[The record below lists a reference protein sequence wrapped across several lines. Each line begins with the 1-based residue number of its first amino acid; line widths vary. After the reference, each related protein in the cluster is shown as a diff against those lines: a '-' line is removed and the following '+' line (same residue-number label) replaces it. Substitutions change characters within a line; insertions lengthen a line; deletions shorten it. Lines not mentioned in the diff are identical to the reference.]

1 MPWKETSAMD
11 QRIQL
16 IADWLSGE
24 YCKNELCRIYG
35 ISRPTG
41 DKWIRRYDQRGLPG
55 LEELGRAPHRHPN
68 QTAEE
73 LRALIVQTK
82 LGRQK
87 WGPKKVLDWLR
98 HQRPE
103 LKWPA
108 DSTAGEILK
117 RAGLVQARQR
127 RRRVAPYS
135 EPFRECGA
143 PNQSWSADFKGDFLL
158 GNSRRCYPLT
168 ISDNFSRYL
177 LLCRALERPRHEE
190 VRPWFEWVFRQ
201 SGLPE
206 VIRTDNGT
214 PFASLALGGLSQ
226 LSKWWIKLGI
236 KPERIRPGKPA
247 QNGRHERMHRTLKQ
261 GVAPQSDLPEQQRQY
276 DPFVEE
282 YNWERSHEAL
292 GRKHRG
298 VFIAPL
304 RAPIRPNSRRWNMS
318 LGSRSGECVITVKSS
333 GAASCFTS
341 RKSWQKSPWGSN
353 RSTRTDGNCV
363 TVFIFLGYSMKETKA
378 LARPQVGMELNEPI
392 RWTACGNG
400 GKTKDVFPPFPQPLL
415 LRTLYTRF

>member
-16 IADWLSGE
+16 IADWLSGD
-24 YCKNELCRIYG
+24 YRKSELCRIYG
-35 ISRPTG
+35 ISRPTV
-41 DKWIRRYDQRGLPG
+41 DKWIQRYGEQGPPG
-55 LEELGRAPHRHPN
+55 LQELGRAPHCHPN

-82 LGRQK
+82 LRRQQ

-98 HQRPE
+98 DRRPE

-117 RAGLVQARQR
+117 RAGLVQARKR

-135 EPFRECGA
+135 EPFGECAA

-158 GNSRRCYPLT
+158 GNGRRCYPLT

-177 LLCRALERPRHEE
+177 LLCRALPRPRYEE
-190 VRPWFEWVFRQ
+190 VQPWFEWVFRE

-206 VIRTDNGT
+206 VIRTDNGA

-236 KPERIRPGKPA
+236 KPERIQPGKPA
-247 QNGRHERMHRTLKQ
+247 QNGRHERMHKTLKEA
-261 GVAPQSDLPEQQRQY
+261 VPPQSDLREQQRHY
-276 DPFVEE
+276 DPFQQE
-282 YNWERSHEAL
+282 YNWERSHESL
-292 GRKHRG
+292 GRKT
-298 VFIAPL
+298 P
-304 RAPIRPNSRRWNMS
+304 
-318 LGSRSGECVITVKSS
+318 GSVHCASPRSYPAKLPEVQYEPG
-333 GAASCFTS
+333 
-341 RKSWQKSPWGSN
+341 
-353 RSTRTDGNCV
+353 V
-363 TVFIFLGYSMKETKA
+363 TVRQVRRRGQIKWKGQLIYLTHV
-378 LARPQVGMELNEPI
+378 LANEPVGLKLI
-392 RWTACGNG
+392 DEDKWELRYS
-400 GKTKDVFPPFPQPLL
+400 FHLL
-415 LRTLYTRF
+415 GVLDERNKKIIPAQAWHRAKCAKV

>member
-16 IADWLSGE
+16 IGDWLSGD
-24 YCKNELCRIYG
+24 YRKSELCSVYG
-35 ISRPTG
+35 ISRPTA
-41 DKWIRRYDQRGLPG
+41 DKWIGRYEQHGVPG
-55 LEELGRAPHRHPN
+55 LEELERAPHRHPN

-82 LGRQK
+82 LQRQK

-98 HQRPE
+98 RERPE

-108 DSTAGEILK
+108 DSTGGEILK
-117 RAGLVQARQR
+117 RAGLVQPRKR
-127 RRRVAPYS
+127 RRRVTPYS
-135 EPFRECGA
+135 EPFRECDA

-190 VRPWFEWVFRQ
+190 VQPWFEWVFRQ

-292 GRKHRG
+292 GRKTPG
-298 VFIAPL
+298 SVYCT
-304 RAPIRPNSRRWNMS
+304 S
-318 LGSRSGECVITVKSS
+318 SRSYPAKLPEVEYES
-333 GAASCFTS
+333 G
-341 RKSWQKSPWGSN
+341 
-353 RSTRTDGNCV
+353 V
-363 TVFIFLGYSMKETKA
+363 TVRRVRHNGEIKWRGELLYLSEVLAKEPVGLKPIDEGRWELRYSFHLLGILDERTKNISPTTGWHA
-378 LARPQVGMELNEPI
+378 A
-392 RWTACGNG
+392 
-400 GKTKDVFPPFPQPLL
+400 K
-415 LRTLYTRF
+415 